1 MMKKRLLA
9 LVLCLATAIAL
20 IPALPAEAAVL
31 PGMTSKV
38 DYDNTDPNRYTI
50 EIDLVNQIITVY
62 EGGIGGRIVLQSL
75 CTTGNEENPTG
86 AGTFKLG
93 QLKER
98 FGYFVAFGQYAQY
111 WTQVVRGIYIHS
123 VMYNSKKLSSMSRT
137 AYRKLGE
144 NVSHGCIRV
153 LPHVAQWIFYNCPPG
168 TTCKIDRK
176 KAADPALVKK
186 LKDAIPSYSDYQQP
200 KDTKPDPVE
209 IPAVSRFD
217 NVPLRTGFSN
227 SRDTT
232 VATIS
237 RGQKMMLLQLGSD
250 WCKVRLENGKLGYVK
265 TQYILCYPDAPVQKQ
280 EVYKATSKTYVY
292 ESMSTSSKKLA
303 TIPKGGEA
311 AVTSNPKKSWW
322 YGSYNGVTGYM
333 RTKYVVKS
341 TSVVYPVLDAAT
353 TPVPGGISSGGI
365 SSGGGISAGNG
376 SSTGGGISAGSSG
389 SSGGGISAGGG
400 ISSGGNTATP
410 APTPAPTPT
419 PGSGAA
425 SGTRVKE
432 GTQARMRAAAST
444 SAAVVA
450 LIDGGTPV
458 TVLSVSESG
467 WYYCRANGYTGYM
480 HRSCLVMD

>member
-1 MMKKRLLA
+1 MKKRLLA

-20 IPALPAEAAVL
+20 IPAMPAEATVL

-62 EGGIGGRIVLQSL
+62 EGAIGGPIVLQSL

-144 NVSHGCIRV
+144 NLSHGCVRV

-176 KAADPALVKK
+176 KAPDPELVKK
-186 LKDAIPSYSDYQQP
+186 LKAAIPSYSDYEQP
-200 KDTKPDPVE
+200 KDTKADPAE
-209 IPAVSRFD
+209 IPAVARFD

-227 SRDTT
+227 SRETT
-232 VATIS
+232 VATLS
-237 RGQKMMLLQLGSD
+237 RGQKMTLLQLGSD
-250 WCKVRLENGKLGYVK
+250 WCKAKLADGTLGYVRTK
-265 TQYILCYPDAPVQKQ
+265 YILCDPDAPVKKQ
-280 EVYKATSKTYVY
+280 EIYQATKKTYVY
-292 ESMSTSSKKLA
+292 ASMDTGAKKLA
-303 TIPKGGEA
+303 TIPQGGEA
-311 AVTSNPKKSWW
+311 AVTDNPKKGWW
-322 YGSYNGVTGYM
+322 YGSYNGVTGYL
-333 RTKYVVKS
+333 RTKYVVKR
-341 TSVVYPVLDAAT
+341 TALVYPTLEAAVT
-353 TPVPGGISSGGI
+353 AAPSVTPTP
-365 SSGGGISAGNG
+365 GGGISVGGNG
-376 SSTGGGISAGSSG
+376 SGISTGGGISIGGS
-389 SSGGGISAGGG
+389 
-400 ISSGGNTATP
+400 TA
-410 APTPAPTPT
+410 APTPT
-419 PGSGAA
+419 PAPAPAPSAGVS
-425 SGTRVKE
+425 SGTHVKE
-432 GTQARMRAAAST
+432 GTQARMRASGST

-458 TVLSVSESG
+458 TILSVSETG
-467 WYYCRANGYTGYM
+467 WYYCKANGYTGYM
-480 HRSCLVMD
+480 HSSCLVMG

>member
-20 IPALPAEAAVL
+20 IPAMPAEAAVL
-31 PGMTSKV
+31 PGMTSKI

-62 EGGIGGRIVLQSL
+62 EGAIGGPIVLQSL

-137 AYRKLGE
+137 AYRQLGE
-144 NVSHGCIRV
+144 NVSHGCVRV

-176 KAADPALVKK
+176 KAANPELVKE
-186 LKDAIPSYSDYQQP
+186 LKAAIPSYSDYVQP
-200 KDTKPDPVE
+200 TDTKADPAE
-209 IPAVSRFD
+209 IPAICRYD

-232 VATIS
+232 VATLS
-237 RGQKMMLLQLGSD
+237 RGQKMTLLQLGSD
-250 WCKVRLENGKLGYVK
+250 WCKAKLQDGTLGYVK
-265 TQYILCYPDAPVQKQ
+265 TQYILCYPDAPVQTQ
-280 EVYKATSKTYVY
+280 EAYTATKKTYVY
-292 ESMSTSSKKLA
+292 ASMSTGSKKLA

-311 AVTSNPKKSWW
+311 AVVSNPKKGWW
-322 YGSYNGVTGYM
+322 YGSYNGVEGYL

-341 TSVVYPVLDAAT
+341 TALVYPTLDTAALVPAAT
-353 TPVPGGISSGGI
+353 
-365 SSGGGISAGNG
+365 A
-376 SSTGGGISAGSSG
+376 A
-389 SSGGGISAGGG
+389 
-400 ISSGGNTATP
+400 P
-410 APTPAPTPT
+410 APT
-419 PGSGAA
+419 PGSGTSGGISIGGSTASPTPVPTPYQGSVVT

-432 GTQARMRAAAST
+432 GTQARMRTAEST
-444 SAAVVA
+444 RAAVIA

-458 TVLSVSESG
+458 TILSISETG
-467 WYYCRANGYTGYM
+467 WYYCTANGYTGYM
-480 HRSCLVMD
+480 HSSCLIME